1 MDTTR
6 RTARVAGVLF
16 IITFLTSIPAALL
29 LYTPVLED
37 ASYIVGAGAGDAGVA
52 LGAFLEVLLI
62 VANVGTAV
70 VLYPVLKRQ
79 SEALALGYVS
89 ARLVECTFIAIGIVS
104 LLSVLTLRQD
114 FAGAGGDPGTFETV
128 GQSLVAIHDWTFLL
142 GPGFIGVVGTGLILG
157 WLMYR
162 SGLVPRWMA
171 RLGLVGGPLVCASA
185 IGVLF
190 GVFEAGSAP
199 QVLATAPEFVW
210 ELSLGIYLM
219 VKGFKPSPI
228 TTGMAAAGAPPAYHE
243 VDA

>member
-1 MDTTR
+1 MTLG
-6 RTARVAGVLF
+6 RT
-16 IITFLTSIPAALL
+16 
-29 LYTPVLED
+29 
-37 ASYIVGAGAGDAGVA
+37 
-52 LGAFLEVLLI
+52 
-62 VANVGTAV
+62 
-70 VLYPVLKRQ
+70 
-79 SEALALGYVS
+79 S
-89 ARLVECTFIAIGIVS
+89 A
-104 LLSVLTLRQD
+104 D
-114 FAGAGGDPGTFETV
+114 GGDPGTFETV

-219 VKGFKPSPI
+219 VKGFKPSHHHW
-228 TTGMAAAGAPPAYHE
+228 MAAAAPARTTTSTPDRRPPRPGPPRARPLS
-243 VDA
+243 AQGLSPGWRAP

>member
-1 MDTTR
+1 MDSTR
-6 RTARVAGVLF
+6 RTSFIAGVLF
-16 IITFLTSIPAALL
+16 IITFVTSIPAALV
-29 LYTPVLED
+29 LYTPVLDD
-37 ASYIVGAGAGDAGVA
+37 ANFILGAGADGGVA

-70 VLYPVLKRQ
+70 VLFPVLKRQ
-79 SEALALGYVS
+79 NEALALGYVG

-104 LLSVLTLRQD
+104 LLAVVTLRQD
-114 FAGAGGDPGTFETV
+114 AASADPGSLV
-128 GQSLVAIHDWTFLL
+128 VAGQSLVAVHDWTFLL
-142 GPGFIGVVGTGLILG
+142 GPGWVGVLGTGLILG

-219 VKGFKPSPI
+219 VKGFKAS
-228 TTGMAAAGAPPAYHE
+228 GLQRLQADSRVVPPTPHA
-243 VDA
+243 VATP